1 MGTKSV
7 RTINYTQR
15 PWPEAPITTAQIIPP
30 FYDVDAIILRNG
42 GTSTVNLWQGAWTL
56 CPGETISFNVTLD
69 DATLNFN
76 DVPVTFDTTNGSIN
90 KLQIITIKSSP
101 C

>member
-1 MGTKSV
+1 MKTV
-7 RTINYTQR
+7 RPVKWIQR
-15 PWPEAPITTAQIIPP
+15 PWPEAPITANGVIPP

-42 GTSTVNLWQGAWTL
+42 GTSTVNLWNGQWTL
-56 CPGETISFNVTLD
+56 SPGETISFNVTLD

-76 DVPVTFDTTNGSIN
+76 DVIVTFDTTLGSVN
-90 KLQIITIKSSP
+90 YLQIITIKSSP